1 VKSRKLCALIALLS
15 ALGLSASANAL
26 TLGKVAPPGGG
37 GCTSCESFQRD
48 VAAGQPSYRVP
59 AGIWTITSWS
69 AQGGGSAAGQARLRV
84 YRPTGKSGQFKLV
97 KQSKFETI
105 PANGHPSFATSL
117 NVQGGDLLGLVTVS
131 GVGTGYPSI
140 TGNEVSNV
148 PCAPKVGQLVGKG
161 TTCLL
166 SSLPNHLVNV
176 SAHLVQR

>member
-1 VKSRKLCALIALLS
+1 MKSRKLCALIALLS

-117 NVQGGDLLGLVTVS
+117 NVEGGDLLGLVTVS
-131 GVGTGYPSI
+131 DVATGYPSI
-140 TGNEVSNV
+140 AGNDVSNV
-148 PCAPKVGQLVGKG
+148 TCAPKVGQLVGKG
-161 TTCLL
+161 TTCPL
-166 SSLPNHLVNV
+166 SPVPDHLVNV